1 MAAVAERLPFE
12 TAAPLPRLPRSRAAV
27 LIRRALQ
34 AALLFPLVRRLCRP
48 LRVEGARRL
57 RQADGPFVF
66 VANHESHA
74 DTAVVLAALP
84 REVRSRSAPAAA
96 EDYFFSSRVR
106 GVMAALAM
114 GAFPFPRHGSA
125 GLERA

>member
-1 MAAVAERLPFE
+1 M
-12 TAAPLPRLPRSRAAV
+12 
-27 LIRRALQ
+27 
-34 AALLFPLVRRLCRP
+34 
-48 LRVEGARRL
+48 
-57 RQADGPFVF
+57 F

-125 GLERA
+125 GLERAERLLAEGWNVLLFPEGTRSRDGRMGRFRPGAGHASYRPASWCTGPPG